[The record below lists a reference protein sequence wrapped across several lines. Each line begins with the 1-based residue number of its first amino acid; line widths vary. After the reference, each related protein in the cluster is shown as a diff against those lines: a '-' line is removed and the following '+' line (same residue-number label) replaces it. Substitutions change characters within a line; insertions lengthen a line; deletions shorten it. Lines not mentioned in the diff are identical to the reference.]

1 MRKIKTFKIFESE
14 LSMES
19 IKKYVLE
26 ILTDVKLK
34 LDDDLSVSYLLGYKH
49 MDMGATLFIELN
61 DDAYSL
67 KGSDSDHE
75 EPVEFKL
82 NDDDV
87 ANLKSAIN
95 YLNQEG
101 FNGIRLCISKD
112 DEDNFEE
119 LEDEITIEQAKE
131 RLDSIVNTPIEYMEI
146 RLFIT
151 KDKQKSL
158 SI

>member
-1 MRKIKTFKIFESE
+1 MRKIKSFKIFESE

-19 IKKYVLE
+19 IKQYVLE

-34 LDDDLSVSYLLGYKH
+34 LDGDISVSYL
-49 MDMGATLFIELN
+49 DSISTLFIELN
-61 DDAYSL
+61 DDAYCL
-67 KGSDSDHE
+67 KGGDSDHE
-75 EPVEFKL
+75 EPVEFEL
-82 NDDDV
+82 NDGDV

-101 FNGIRLCISKD
+101 FNSIRLCISKD
-112 DEDNFEE
+112 DEENFEE

-131 RLDSIVNTPIEYMEI
+131 RLDSIVNMPIEYIEI
-146 RLFIT
+146 RLFVT
-151 KDKQKSL
+151 KDNKKSL

>member
-1 MRKIKTFKIFESE
+1 MSKIKSFKIFESE

-19 IKKYVLE
+19 TKQYVLE

-34 LDDDLSVSYLLGYKH
+34 LDDDLSVSYLIGEK
-49 MDMGATLFIELN
+49 TRSFLFIELN

-75 EPVEFKL
+75 DPVEFKL
-82 NDDDV
+82 NNDNV
-87 ANLKSAIN
+87 ADLKSAIN

-101 FNGIRLCISKD
+101 FTGVRLCISKD
-112 DEDNFEE
+112 EEDNFDE
-119 LEDEITIEQAKE
+119 LNNDITLEQAKE
-131 RLDSIVNTPIEYMEI
+131 RLDSIVDIPIEYMEI
-146 RLFIT
+146 RLFIPIDN
-151 KDKQKSL
+151 KKSL

>member
-1 MRKIKTFKIFESE
+1 MRKIKTYKIFESE

-19 IKKYVLE
+19 IKDEIFE

-34 LDDDLSVSYLLGYKH
+34 LDGDISVSYLLGYKH

-61 DDAYSL
+61 DDTYSL
-67 KGSDSDHE
+67 KGSDSEHE
-75 EPVEFKL
+75 DTIEFIL
-82 NDDDV
+82 DDSDV
-87 ANLKSAIN
+87 ADLKSAIN
-95 YLNQEG
+95 YLEQEG
-101 FNGIRLCISKD
+101 YTNIRLCISRD
-112 DEDNFEE
+112 DEDNFDE
-119 LEDEITIEQAKE
+119 LEYEITIEQAKE

-146 RLFIT
+146 RLFVT